1 MSHPPGLFDI
11 GKLARA
17 VSWASG
23 PVKAGGRAV
32 EVQMSTGT
40 GGGNDLIPKTAKCL
54 SSRRHSRKLE
64 FLSIRKKERVL
75 NKGQCG
81 CRSGS
86 REPHIAASSYDFTRP
101 KREWQKTVGCKN
113 KFGECEG
120 EQGKRGNFIAT
131 GIWKYFACN

>member
-11 GKLARA
+11 GRLARA

-40 GGGNDLIPKTAKCL
+40 EKWDDVTLESLCGSKNLWKAKV
-54 SSRRHSRKLE
+54 SVDRR
-64 FLSIRKKERVL
+64 
-75 NKGQCG
+75 
-81 CRSGS
+81 
-86 REPHIAASSYDFTRP
+86 
-101 KREWQKTVGCKN
+101 
-113 KFGECEG
+113 EG
-120 EQGKRGNFIAT
+120 EGFEQRAERMPEWIEGRTSRLLLTISLDPTGNGKNPTGVTVNSRNVWVSSEKGRNFIAT

>member
-11 GKLARA
+11 GRLARA

-40 GGGNDLIPKTAKCL
+40 EKGHDVTLVESLCGSKNLWKAKVSVDPKEGEGFEQRAERMPEWIEGRTSRLLLTISLDPTGNGKNPTGVTVN
-54 SSRRHSRKLE
+54 SRKVWVSSE
-64 FLSIRKKERVL
+64 
-75 NKGQCG
+75 KG
-81 CRSGS
+81 R
-86 REPHIAASSYDFTRP
+86 
-101 KREWQKTVGCKN
+101 
-113 KFGECEG
+113 
-120 EQGKRGNFIAT
+120 NFIAT

>member
-40 GGGNDLIPKTAKCL
+40 GGGNDLIPKVLVEQKIFSKVGVSLDQKEGEGFEQRAVRMPEWIEGRTSQLLLTISLGPKGNG
-54 SSRRHSRKLE
+54 
-64 FLSIRKKERVL
+64 KKPAWY
-75 NKGQCG
+75 K
-81 CRSGS
+81 S
-86 REPHIAASSYDFTRP
+86 
-101 KREWQKTVGCKN
+101 
-113 KFGECEG
+113 KFGECES
-120 EQGKRGNFIAT
+120 EQGKGGIFMAT

>member
-11 GKLARA
+11 GRLARA

-40 GGGNDLIPKTAKCL
+40 EKGHDVTLESLCGSKNLWKAKVSVDPK
-54 SSRRHSRKLE
+54 
-64 FLSIRKKERVL
+64 
-75 NKGQCG
+75 
-81 CRSGS
+81 
-86 REPHIAASSYDFTRP
+86 
-101 KREWQKTVGCKN
+101 
-113 KFGECEG
+113 EG
-120 EQGKRGNFIAT
+120 EGFEQRAERMPEWIEGRTSRLLLTISLDPTGNGKNPTGITVNSRNVWVSSEKGRNFIAT

>member
-11 GKLARA
+11 GRLARA

-40 GGGNDLIPKTAKCL
+40 EKGDDVTLPESLCASKNLWKAKVSVDPKKGEGFEQRAERMPEWIEGRTSWLLLTISLDPTGNGKNPTGVTVNSRNVWV
-54 SSRRHSRKLE
+54 SSE
-64 FLSIRKKERVL
+64 
-75 NKGQCG
+75 KG
-81 CRSGS
+81 R
-86 REPHIAASSYDFTRP
+86 
-101 KREWQKTVGCKN
+101 
-113 KFGECEG
+113 
-120 EQGKRGNFIAT
+120 NFIAT